1 MKLLAIDS
9 NSILNRA
16 YYGVRPLT
24 TKDGIYTN
32 GIYGFLT
39 IFLKICEETAPD
51 AVAFAFDLKAPPSGT
66 SSTPNTRPD
75 AMACPTN
82 WQCSCPISR
91 SCWRSW
97 AIRW

>member
-39 IFLKICEETAPD
+39 IFLKICEEVAP
-51 AVAFAFDLKAPPSGT
+51 ST
-66 SSTPNTRPD
+66 SAAS
-75 AMACPTN
+75 
-82 WQCSCPISR
+82 
-91 SCWRSW
+91 
-97 AIRW
+97 

>member
-39 IFLKICEETAPD
+39 IFLKICEETC
-51 AVAFAFDLKAPPSGT
+51 LLYT
-66 SSTPNTRPD
+66 S
-75 AMACPTN
+75 
-82 WQCSCPISR
+82 W
-91 SCWRSW
+91 CWPVR
-97 AIRW
+97 

>member
-51 AVAFAFDLKAPPSGT
+51 AVAFAFEGTGLHDCAAGEQMVADLA
-66 SSTPNTRPD
+66 
-75 AMACPTN
+75 
-82 WQCSCPISR
+82 QCRRCEVQ
-91 SCWRSW
+91 CLGDLC
-97 AIRW
+97 A

>member
-24 TKDGIYTN
+24 TKDGIHTN

-39 IFLKICEETAPD
+39 ISARRSGGGTVLRML
-51 AVAFAFDLKAPPSGT
+51 VAFAFDLQGAPPSGT
-66 SSTPNTRPD
+66 SVSTAYKAGR
-75 AMACPTN
+75 
-82 WQCSCPISR
+82 
-91 SCWRSW
+91 
-97 AIRW
+97 